1 MDNANEMKLEL
12 NSIAQNESFARIVVA
27 AFMSTT
33 NPTLEEVLDVKTAV
47 SEAVTNSIIHG
58 YERGVGKIEIYARV
72 VDRSLYLEIT
82 DYGRGIDNVEKAME
96 PLYTT
101 KPEQDRSGMGF
112 SFMEAMMNKIE
123 VISKPEKGTKVKMWK
138 EIGEESHLL
147 D

>member
-112 SFMEAMMNKIE
+112 SFMEAFMDRLE
-123 VISKPEKGTKVKMWK
+123 VESTYGVGTIVKMWK
-138 EIGEESHLL
+138 EIGVTGHPYE
-147 D
+147 

>member
-72 VDRSLYLEIT
+72 VDRSLYIEIT